1 MKKILLAL
9 MMMIS
14 ASFATDP
21 VYWTFDGIK
30 STSLITVE
38 VGKCY
43 YDSLNDKYLYIRS
56 VQTGSGRSDLS
67 SGEYFLTGTTFS
79 HHVIT
84 GSYVAS
90 QGGYLINYSDYLYT
104 GYYPSQKYRE
114 SACNNVNPT
123 PTCTADQDLV
133 AGVCVPKCPDG
144 QTVGADGICA
154 GTCTTGSHWDY
165 NATIPSCVGDIK
177 YGEKLQH
184 DSGAFHVLY
193 EDGALMYCRTDGKCL
208 TTDSSGEV
216 IPNRYYAGGIP
227 EAPNVYSDLLNDAL
241 TLTGNLVGKT
251 LQIAGYTIGVSSSGF
266 GILLSEDN
274 PVAGAINPG
283 VLAGASLV
291 SLGNLLVTNNEKIIT
306 TPTDSGNAVKVYFND
321 SSTNNASISDS
332 APADGSKA
340 TVPNSNGATVQKLY
354 SEETLKEYQSHWA
367 GQGEL
372 GATVLSATDQ
382 VYLSIMETNKQ
393 IKAIQ
398 KTSETTATVTEI
410 NKSDIANTVA
420 NGTDLPYTQK
430 QVTQTIN
437 NDGTVKTTETTT
449 PSTVSPKN
457 NNNTSTNP
465 TTGQTTTT
473 PSSALSGTA
482 NTSDGKS
489 IDLSGVTSRL
499 DGLGKQL
506 TKLNETA
513 TTGNGLL
520 GDIKSNTASASSSLN
535 SIQGSVNAIKNDIE
549 RTDISS
555 IPHNIPKDTSGGDWN
570 TWKAT
575 WDNVK
580 SSLDSVKDQTDSFKS
595 LFENG
600 FSLDLTGGTVTQCP
614 YSSTVDFGFFTFPL
628 SIDVCAFSS
637 SFRSV
642 FYALFYLFFVRDI
655 FIFSFKMFM
664 RMV

>member
-1 MKKILLAL
+1 
-9 MMMIS
+9 MMVT
-14 ASFATDP
+14 ASFAFEPPSTYSDGTTTWYSP
-21 VYWTFDGIK
+21 VFLSSTFMSSIFQAVPVGSCTSSGKYSDGSLK
-30 STSLITVE
+30 VVCNVSLITNSDNSISN
-38 VGKCY
+38 KISY
-43 YDSLNDKYLYIRS
+43 YHYFTTYI
-56 VQTGSGRSDLS
+56 
-67 SGEYFLTGTTFS
+67 
-79 HHVIT
+79 
-84 GSYVAS
+84 
-90 QGGYLINYSDYLYT
+90 
-104 GYYPSQKYRE
+104 
-114 SACNNVNPT
+114 
-123 PTCTADQDLV
+123 PTCTADEELI
-133 AGVCVPKCPDG
+133 AGICVPKCPTG
-144 QTVGADGICA
+144 QTVGTDGICA
-154 GTCTTGSHWDY
+154 GTCSTGSHWDY

-321 SSTNNASISDS
+321 STTNNASITDS

-340 TVPNSNGATVQKLY
+340 TVPNSNGVTVQKLY
-354 SEETLKEYQSHWA
+354 SEETLKQYQNSWA

-372 GATVLSATDQ
+372 GATVLSAADQ
-382 VYLSIMETNKQ
+382 VQLSILETQNQ

-437 NDGTVKTTETTT
+437 NDGTVTTKTNTTVG
-449 PSTVSPKN
+449 TVATAT
-457 NNNTSTNP
+457 NTNTNTNG
-465 TTGQTTTT
+465 TTGQTTSAN
-473 PSSALSGTA
+473 PSTGTSTA
-482 NTSDGKS
+482 NSSNGTSF
-489 IDLSGVTSRL
+489 DLSGVTSRL

-506 TKLNETA
+506 TKLNGTA
-513 TTGNGLL
+513 ETGNGLL

-535 SIQGSVNAIKNDIE
+535 SIQGSLNTIKNDME
-549 RTDISS
+549 RTDIPLIS
-555 IPHNIPKDTSGGDWN
+555 HNIPKDTSGGDWN

-575 WDNVK
+575 WDNIK

-595 LFENG
+595 LFQNG
-600 FSLDLTGGTVTQCP
+600 FTLNLTGGSIQQCP
-614 YSSTVDFGFFTFPL
+614 YSKTVDFGFFTFPL
-628 SIDVCAFSS
+628 SIDICEFLSP
-637 SFRSV
+637 FRSV
-642 FYALFYLFFVRDI
+642 FYALFYLIFLRDI
-655 FIFSFKMFM
+655 LIFSFKMFM